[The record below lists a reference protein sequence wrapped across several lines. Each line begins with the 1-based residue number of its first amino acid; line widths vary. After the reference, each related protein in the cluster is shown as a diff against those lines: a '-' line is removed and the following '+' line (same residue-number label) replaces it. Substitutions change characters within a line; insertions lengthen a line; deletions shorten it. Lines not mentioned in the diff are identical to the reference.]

1 MSNSLYR
8 RLRTLVAGDPLRV
21 GTVSSTHPD
30 GTVTLALAEGGSL
43 RVRAPPE
50 IQGGMRVFAQDGAV
64 LGAAPELP
72 FVEIE
77 V

>member
-1 MSNSLYR
+1 MKNLYQ
-8 RLRTLVAGDPLRV
+8 RLTDLLAADPMRV
-21 GTVSSTHPD
+21 GTVASLHAD
-30 GTVTLALAEGGSL
+30 GTVTVTLAEGGSL

-50 IQGGMRVFAQDGAV
+50 IQLAVRVFVQGGAV